1 MAGQAGHRA
10 RLRRTSVCG
19 GSITA
24 ERALSQARHHRWR
37 RRLNSRQVAERNQDV
52 VGSYGRCHVPNNH
65 SKYRTSCVLARGG
78 TLVNR
83 QRHHPGPGI
92 QPPDSAA
99 GAALYLRFLGG
110 EKRPHRCISV
120 LRSHTWQF
128 HLPNRGLQPRR
139 RSDGQV
145 SGLDHVNSIRQGGV
159 QRDPDLVRVAAG
171 REPDLQVLSFA
182 GRTCR
187 CAAQVGD
194 LRMRGKAG

>member
-1 MAGQAGHRA
+1 M
-10 RLRRTSVCG
+10 
-19 GSITA
+19 
-24 ERALSQARHHRWR
+24 
-37 RRLNSRQVAERNQDV
+37 AERNQDV

-65 SKYRTSCVLARGG
+65 SKYRTSSVLARGG

-99 GAALYLRFLGG
+99 GATLYLHFRGG
-110 EKRPHRCISV
+110 EERPHRYISV
-120 LRSHTWQF
+120 LRLHAWQF

-159 QRDPDLVRVAAG
+159 QRDPDLVWVAVS
-171 REPDLQVLSFA
+171 REPDLQVLGFA
-182 GRTCR
+182 RR
-187 CAAQVGD
+187 SSRRAALIRD